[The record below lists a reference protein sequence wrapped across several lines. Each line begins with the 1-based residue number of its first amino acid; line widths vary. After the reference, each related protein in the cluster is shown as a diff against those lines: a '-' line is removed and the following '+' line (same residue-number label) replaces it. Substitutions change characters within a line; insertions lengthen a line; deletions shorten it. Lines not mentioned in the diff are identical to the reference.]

1 MKRFRWIFQ
10 CFRGSFRRFEVE
22 RSVFRQNARETNP
35 NQNNYLKF
43 FVLTMNTHN
52 IRLNFSGGGVQYWQ
66 EIQMEG
72 LAMRIILDTD
82 KKTITVPWNYT
93 DKLAAM
99 NRTIKEAMGDDAK
112 ELDFKQYL
120 DDCWKYAM
128 EHSDTQLKTAQKP
141 VKPEKKG

>member
-1 MKRFRWIFQ
+1 
-10 CFRGSFRRFEVE
+10 
-22 RSVFRQNARETNP
+22 
-35 NQNNYLKF
+35 
-43 FVLTMNTHN
+43 
-52 IRLNFSGGGVQYWQ
+52 
-66 EIQMEG
+66 
-72 LAMRIILDTD
+72 MRIILDTD

-128 EHSDTQLKTAQKP
+128 EHSDTQRKTAQKP

>member
-1 MKRFRWIFQ
+1 
-10 CFRGSFRRFEVE
+10 
-22 RSVFRQNARETNP
+22 
-35 NQNNYLKF
+35 
-43 FVLTMNTHN
+43 
-52 IRLNFSGGGVQYWQ
+52 
-66 EIQMEG
+66 MEG

-128 EHSDTQLKTAQKP
+128 GHSDTQLKTAQKP